1 MKRMYPIFVVIGIA
15 IVIVICFNFGK
26 KRQSNNTSQLSTSS
40 EKQTGVS
47 ERTCSDE
54 QTGAGEGSDTA
65 DQITVS
71 KNTDMTK
78 QTDSSEKIDI
88 GEQTAIVDS
97 TQQGR
102 KGNLVALAD
111 TEEEAKR
118 IANLYDIDL
127 ISFSY
132 GVAVYDTDKDLDKLI
147 KWGEKQGYPRLSING
162 TCYAN

>member
-1 MKRMYPIFVVIGIA
+1 MKRMYLVFVVIGIA

-26 KRQSNNTSQLSTSS
+26 KRQSDSISQPSTSS

-54 QTGAGEGSDTA
+54 QTGAGEESDTA
-65 DQITVS
+65 DQITAS

-78 QTDSSEKIDI
+78 QTESSEKIDI

-132 GVAVYDTDKDLDKLI
+132 GVAVYDTDKDLHKLI